1 MNTLYNFLIC
11 IYGRGGRVRG
21 CGEGV
26 VSCVSGSFNW
36 YWLTIGQ
43 GLLPIL
49 LVRVEGGGVLLFLA
63 FILVLPV
70 PLSSLSFPFFWQTT
84 QWCTGADVSNPT
96 QICIC
101 VEPPASARSDL
112 RRLETE
118 GHRFNPAEIL
128 SAFFRGGWLRNI
140 FYGHSLPSAD
150 SRRKGICQF
159 LAKGCAQ

>member
-1 MNTLYNFLIC
+1 MYNFLIC

-43 GLLPIL
+43 GLQHLL
-49 LVRVEGGGVLLFLA
+49 LVRVEGGGVLFCFLLSFLFFLSLFHLYFFSLFLA
-63 FILVLPV
+63 DDTVTHKSWCVKPNTNLHLR
-70 PLSSLSFPFFWQTT
+70 WTT
-84 QWCTGADVSNPT
+84 GLG
-96 QICIC
+96 
-101 VEPPASARSDL
+101 ARSDS
-112 RRLETE
+112 RRLEVTGSTPPRPASFFCE
-118 GHRFNPAEIL
+118 GWP
-128 SAFFRGGWLRNI
+128 RNI
-140 FYGHSLPSAD
+140 FYCHSLPSAD